1 MTKDYTDFIDAMT
14 IAKKQ
19 GHDVHKVV
27 ITEETMDV
35 FMADSEMSEEDE
47 ERHDDLGAFQ
57 VDIEQGDSNY
67 VLCENG
73 ETFDL

>member
-35 FMADSEMSEEDE
+35 FMADSEMSEADE
-47 ERHDDLGAFQ
+47 ERHDDLGSFE